1 MASRSTNT
9 MSEFLQRMLGDLA
22 EAKTLPDADLQF
34 LIQLETTILQKLRAP
49 IDALMGQMNNGQG
62 GQQIPQTPGGGGMPG
77 GTPGGAAGLA
87 GMQGGL
93 DPQMLPQP
101 APAGR
106 VTGTRM
112 EAPMP
117 NVDELRRMMG
127 GAQG

>member
-34 LIQLETTILQKLRAP
+34 LIGMETTILQKLRAP
-49 IDALMGQMNNGQG
+49 IDALMGQMNNGEGQAAGALMGTG
-62 GQQIPQTPGGGGMPG
+62 GGMDPTMLPQPQMAGGGGGMPG
-77 GTPGGAAGLA
+77 G
-87 GMQGGL
+87 
-93 DPQMLPQP
+93 
-101 APAGR
+101 GR

-127 GAQG
+127 GA

>member
-49 IDALMGQMNNGQG
+49 IDALMGQMQQG
-62 GQQIPQTPGGGGMPG
+62 EQAAGNPMA
-77 GTPGGAAGLA
+77 GTPGMMTPEMLTGL
-87 GMQGGL
+87 GMGNL
-93 DPQMLPQP
+93 NF
-101 APAGR
+101 APNGQQR

-112 EAPMP
+112 EPQMP
-117 NVDELRRMMG
+117 NTDELRRTMG
-127 GAQG
+127 GVR

>member
-9 MSEFLQRMLGDLA
+9 MAEFLQRMLGDLA

-34 LIQLETTILQKLRAP
+34 LIQMETTILQKLRAP
-49 IDALMGQMNNGQG
+49 IDALMGQTGGGGNPMSQGQG
-62 GQQIPQTPGGGGMPG
+62 GGQPDMQ
-77 GTPGGAAGLA
+77 

-93 DPQMLPQP
+93 DPTMLPQP

-127 GAQG
+127 GANG